1 MHSPTLTAPIH
12 TAVSRTARYR
22 ARRNNKWHSAVIAI
36 VLLTCQ
42 LCGPRYWLSST
53 AGVHKHICAECYAE
67 KLFPDDVSTA
77 SFKLIVDP
85 IVAEARLLLTI
96 GCKSIQ

>member
-1 MHSPTLTAPIH
+1 MALCCDPNRST
-12 TAVSRTARYR
+12 Y
-22 ARRNNKWHSAVIAI
+22 
-36 VLLTCQ
+36 Q

-53 AGVHKHICAECYAE
+53 AGVHKHICPECYAE

-85 IVAEARLLLTI
+85 IVAEAGYCLQSQINPMSKTCFALTA
-96 GCKSIQ
+96 SRTY

>member
-1 MHSPTLTAPIH
+1 MALCCDPN
-12 TAVSRTARYR
+12 R
-22 ARRNNKWHSAVIAI
+22 SAA
-36 VLLTCQ
+36 Q

-85 IVAEARLLLTI
+85 IVAEAGYCLQSAANQSNEQTI
-96 GCKSIQ
+96 TVSH